1 MVKKAEQRV
10 IKPPFSPLFDTNERD
25 TWRRAANDEQ
35 RAARERAI
43 METVLNAA
51 GVSADGYKRLELLER
66 GAKIYRI
73 LNEYL
78 YSFAVA
84 LALELEERTAAQP

>member
-1 MVKKAEQRV
+1 MVKKTEQCV

-25 TWRRAANDEQ
+25 AWRRAANDEQ

-43 METVLNAA
+43 METVLSAA

-66 GAKIYRI
+66 VAKVLNVSIERFADAKGAPI
-73 LNEYL
+73 LGEWCE
-78 YSFAVA
+78 A
-84 LALELEERTAAQP
+84 